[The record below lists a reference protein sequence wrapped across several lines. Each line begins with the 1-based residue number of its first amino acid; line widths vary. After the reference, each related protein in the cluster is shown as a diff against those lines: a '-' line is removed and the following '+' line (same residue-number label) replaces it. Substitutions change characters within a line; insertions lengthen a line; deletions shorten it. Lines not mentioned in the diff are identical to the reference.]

1 MVRFREIYE
10 IWRRDNSLNL
20 ALKESY
26 EMLEETHGMF
36 REAVNLLRD
45 VE

>member
-1 MVRFREIYE
+1 MMKFREIYE

-26 EMLEETHGMF
+26 EMLSRTRRMF
-36 REAVNLLRD
+36 RESVI
-45 VE
+45 